1 MDSKNPRDQTESRN
15 EPTAQ
20 SPIEIPPK
28 QDREH
33 LTEPTWIENMIHMAG
48 VFLGQETPPGDDD
61 SSEEKP
67 RKSAAA

>member
-1 MDSKNPRDQTESRN
+1 MAKS
-15 EPTAQ
+15 A
-20 SPIEIPPK
+20 IEIPPK

-48 VFLGQETPPGDDD
+48 VFLGQETQKDDD

-67 RKSAAA
+67 RKNAAA

>member
-1 MDSKNPRDQTESRN
+1 METKDSRDQTEPRT
-15 EPTAQ
+15 EPMAK
-20 SPIEIPPK
+20 SAIEIPPK

-48 VFLGQETPPGDDD
+48 VFLGQETQKDDD

-67 RKSAAA
+67 RKNAAA